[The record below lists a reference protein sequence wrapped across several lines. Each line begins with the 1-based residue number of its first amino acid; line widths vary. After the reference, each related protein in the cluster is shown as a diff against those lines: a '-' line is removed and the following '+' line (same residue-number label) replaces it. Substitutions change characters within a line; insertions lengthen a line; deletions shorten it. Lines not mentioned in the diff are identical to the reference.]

1 MVGGVLVAGGVVA
14 LGRVPVMAGGVP
26 MAVGGVLV
34 SPAVVGWDE
43 GVSTPVMARQR
54 FVQAVLKPQITSP
67 TLTSM
72 RSSTK
77 RTPWKWSGMATLPR
91 MRR

>member
-1 MVGGVLVAGGVVA
+1 MLGGVPAVVGGVPAVVGGVLALGGV
-14 LGRVPVMAGGVP
+14 
-26 MAVGGVLV
+26 VLV

-67 TLTSM
+67 TLTSI